1 MTPKQIQETTQMNLL
16 FLDSKPM
23 TLPQDKQRELA
34 AALADLLL
42 HAAGEPVDPA
52 EKGTQA

>member
-1 MTPKQIQETTQMNLL
+1 MNLL

-23 TLPQDKQRELA
+23 MLPEDRQQELA

-42 HAAGEPVDPA
+42 HAARESSEFS
-52 EKGTQA
+52 EKGGEA